1 MRLHYGTETTTTDRF
16 GVMAQKDE
24 SAPKFSGI
32 ILDFIK
38 TVMLIFG
45 FSKSPLTNY

>member
-1 MRLHYGTETTTTDRF
+1 MVGENRAF
-16 GVMAQKDE
+16 A

-45 FSKSPLTNY
+45 FSKSP